1 MVLRRDLIIG
11 IGAVVVV
18 IVAVSI
24 YLYSGL
30 LGWQWMYGPPQT
42 QRTTGVPVSREIEVE
57 LNDYYFK
64 PKTISIPLG
73 EAVRIVLKNV
83 GRSTHTF
90 TIDELGINMR
100 LAPGETKSIEITAS
114 KAGSYVLYCIPHR
127 ALGMV
132 GISQ

>member
-1 MVLRRDLIIG
+1 MLRNLVLRRDLIIG

-24 YLYSGL
+24 YLYS
-30 LGWQWMYGPPQT
+30 PQT

-132 GISQ
+132 GNFTVTLKS